1 MTPISSN
8 RPVYRHPRE
17 PLSLH
22 RERQPSSI
30 VSANLNRVIAI
41 IIAAAATVLPIA
53 GCTAADEPETEKAPF
68 AVAAAQQEQTV
79 RDQAGGDGGDG
90 DNQSAL
96 SVQLRTFDELVD
108 ALREHYVFSDHHAVP
123 WDDLESRYRTRV
135 LGLLRSSEFPD
146 VVRDMMDELPRDA
159 AVWQSRDE
167 RIDRQSTDGR
177 NYEGIGAYV
186 AFRAEPQP
194 RVILLSVMPGSPAER
209 AGLRDHDAL
218 LAVDGIPVSVDEG
231 EEVVN
236 RIRGPAGSVVNLT
249 VRTPNAEPRN
259 VAVTRGSVQLTEG
272 ANRVRYALLPETN
285 VAYILL
291 PRQST
296 STLGAEVA
304 QALTVMGGE
313 VALRGVILDLRIAAL
328 GNNWPLDEMLGMFG
342 NGTLGEMYSVAE
354 TIPLV
359 IAGQDVAGS
368 QTLPLALLVGRD
380 TEGLPEIFAGALQS
394 VGRAVLFGARTG
406 GYIEASQLVPLPDG
420 SRVMISSTSYRTA
433 TGLDVG
439 LAGLEPNLSVSFDWD
454 AVTEQVDP
462 VRSASQAALVGAGG

>member
-1 MTPISSN
+1 M
-8 RPVYRHPRE
+8 E
-17 PLSLH
+17 A
-22 RERQPSSI
+22 ERQPASI
-30 VSANLNRVIAI
+30 VSANRYRATAI
-41 IIAAAATVLPIA
+41 LLAAFAVLTTA
-53 GCTAADEPETEKAPF
+53 GCTSSDEPEQEKAPF
-68 AVAAAQQEQTV
+68 SVAATQQEQAV
-79 RDQAGGDGGDG
+79 RDDSSSGGDG

-96 SVQLRTFDELVD
+96 SVQLRTFDELMD
-108 ALREHYVFSDHHAVP
+108 ALREHYVFSEHHAVP
-123 WDDLESRYRTRV
+123 WDDLESRYRTKV
-135 LGLLRSSEFPD
+135 LSLLRSSEFPD
-146 VVRDMMDELPRDA
+146 VVREMMKELPHDA
-159 AVWQSRDE
+159 AVWQSREE
-167 RIDRQSTDGR
+167 RIDRQSTDAR

-186 AFRAEPQP
+186 AFRSEPQP
-194 RVILLSVMPGSPAER
+194 RVILLSVMPGSPAEQ

-249 VRTPNAEPRN
+249 VRTPNASPRN
-259 VAVTRGSVQLTEG
+259 VPVTRGRVQLTEG
-272 ANRVRYALLPETN
+272 ANRVRYALLPESN
-285 VAYILL
+285 IAYILM

-304 QALTVMGGE
+304 QALTVMSGE

-328 GNNWPLDEMLGMFG
+328 GNNWPLDEMLTMFG
-342 NGTLGEMYSVAE
+342 NGTLGEMYSVGE

-394 VGRAVLFGARTG
+394 VGRAVLFGTRTSG
-406 GYIEASQLVPLPDG
+406 FIEASQLVPLPDG
-420 SRVMISSTSYRTA
+420 SRVLISSTSYRTA

-462 VRSASQAALVGAGG
+462 VRNASQTALAGGG

>member
-1 MTPISSN
+1 MSSD
-8 RPVYRHPRE
+8 RPVYRYPRE
-17 PLSLH
+17 PLSLLA
-22 RERQPSSI
+22 ERQPASI
-30 VSANLNRVIAI
+30 VSANRSRAIAI
-41 IIAAAATVLPIA
+41 LVLAAAAAVLPIA
-53 GCTAADEPETEKAPF
+53 GCTAADEPEPEKAPF
-68 AVAAAQQEQTV
+68 SVAATQQQEQTV
-79 RDQAGGDGGDG
+79 RDGIGSADG
-90 DNQSAL
+90 DQSAL
-96 SVQLRTFDELVD
+96 TIQLRTFDELVD
-108 ALREHYVFSDHHAVP
+108 ALREHYVFSEHHAVP
-123 WDDLESRYRTRV
+123 WDDLESRYRTKV
-135 LGLLRSSEFPD
+135 LSLLRSSEFPD
-146 VVRDMMDELPRDA
+146 VVREMMAELPPHA

-167 RIDRQSTDGR
+167 RIDRQSTDSR

-186 AFRAEPQP
+186 AFRGEPLP

-231 EEVVN
+231 DEVVN

-249 VRTPNAEPRN
+249 VRTPNAAPRI
-259 VAVTRGSVQLTEG
+259 VPVTRGRVQLTEG
-272 ANRVRYALLPETN
+272 ANRVRYALLPETD

-296 STLGAEVA
+296 TTLGAEIA
-304 QALTVMGGE
+304 RALTVMSAE
-313 VALRGVILDLRIAAL
+313 VALRGVILDLRVAAL
-328 GNNWPLDEMLGMFG
+328 GNSWPLDEMLTMFG
-342 NGTLGEMYSVAE
+342 NGTLGEMYSVGE

-394 VGRAVLFGARTG
+394 VGRAVVFGTRTSG
-406 GYIEASQLVPLPDG
+406 AIEASQLVPLSDG
-420 SRVMISSTSYRTA
+420 SRVLISSTSYRTA

-439 LAGLEPNLSVSFDWD
+439 LAGLEPNLSVNFDWD

-462 VRSASQAALVGAGG
+462 VRNASQMSLAGAGG

>member
-1 MTPISSN
+1 M
-8 RPVYRHPRE
+8 
-17 PLSLH
+17 LA
-22 RERQPSSI
+22 ERQPASI
-30 VSANLNRVIAI
+30 VSANRSRAIAI
-41 IIAAAATVLPIA
+41 LVLAAAAAVLPIA
-53 GCTAADEPETEKAPF
+53 GCTAADEPEPEKAPF
-68 AVAAAQQEQTV
+68 SVAATQQQEQTV
-79 RDQAGGDGGDG
+79 RDGIGSADG
-90 DNQSAL
+90 DQSAL
-96 SVQLRTFDELVD
+96 TIQLRTFDELVD
-108 ALREHYVFSDHHAVP
+108 ALREHYVFSEHHAVP
-123 WDDLESRYRTRV
+123 WDDLESRYRTKV
-135 LGLLRSSEFPD
+135 LSLLRSSEFPD
-146 VVRDMMDELPRDA
+146 VVREMMAELPPHA

-167 RIDRQSTDGR
+167 RIDRQSTDSR

-186 AFRAEPQP
+186 AFRGEPLP

-231 EEVVN
+231 DEVVN

-249 VRTPNAEPRN
+249 VRTPNAAPRI
-259 VAVTRGSVQLTEG
+259 VPVTRGRVQLTEG
-272 ANRVRYALLPETN
+272 ANRVRYALLPETD

-296 STLGAEVA
+296 TTLGAEIA
-304 QALTVMGGE
+304 QALTVISAE
-313 VALRGVILDLRIAAL
+313 VALRGVILDLRVAAL
-328 GNNWPLDEMLGMFG
+328 GNSWPLDEMLTMFG
-342 NGTLGEMYSVAE
+342 NGTLGEMYSVGE

-394 VGRAVLFGARTG
+394 VGRAVVFGTRTSG
-406 GYIEASQLVPLPDG
+406 AIEASQLVPLSDG
-420 SRVMISSTSYRTA
+420 SRVLISSTSYRTA

-439 LAGLEPNLSVSFDWD
+439 LAGLEPNLSVNFDWD

-462 VRSASQAALVGAGG
+462 VRNASQMSLAGAGG

>member
-1 MTPISSN
+1 MSSD
-8 RPVYRHPRE
+8 RPVYRYPRE
-17 PLSLH
+17 PLSLLA
-22 RERQPSSI
+22 ERQPANI
-30 VSANLNRVIAI
+30 VSANRSRAIAI
-41 IIAAAATVLPIA
+41 LVAAAAAVLPIA
-53 GCTAADEPETEKAPF
+53 GCTAADEPEPEKAPF
-68 AVAAAQQEQTV
+68 SVAATQQQEQTV
-79 RDQAGGDGGDG
+79 RDGIGSADG
-90 DNQSAL
+90 DQSAL
-96 SVQLRTFDELVD
+96 TIQLRTFDELVD
-108 ALREHYVFSDHHAVP
+108 ALREHYVFSEHHAVP
-123 WDDLESRYRTRV
+123 WDDLESRYRTKV
-135 LGLLRSSEFPD
+135 LSLLRSSEFPD
-146 VVRDMMDELPRDA
+146 VVREMMAELPPHA

-167 RIDRQSTDGR
+167 RIDRQSTDSR

-186 AFRAEPQP
+186 AFRGEPLP

-231 EEVVN
+231 DEVVN

-249 VRTPNAEPRN
+249 VRTPNAAPRI
-259 VAVTRGSVQLTEG
+259 VPVTRGRVQLTEG
-272 ANRVRYALLPETN
+272 ANRVRYALLPETD

-296 STLGAEVA
+296 TTLGAEIA
-304 QALTVMGGE
+304 RALTVMSAE
-313 VALRGVILDLRIAAL
+313 VALRGVILDLRVAAL
-328 GNNWPLDEMLGMFG
+328 GNSWPLDEMLTMFG
-342 NGTLGEMYSVAE
+342 NGTLGEMYSVGE

-394 VGRAVLFGARTG
+394 VGRAVVFGTRTSG
-406 GYIEASQLVPLPDG
+406 AIEASQLVPLSDG
-420 SRVMISSTSYRTA
+420 SRVLISSTSYRTA

-439 LAGLEPNLSVSFDWD
+439 LAGLEPNLSVNFDWD

-462 VRSASQAALVGAGG
+462 VRNASQMSLAGAGG

>member
-1 MTPISSN
+1 M
-8 RPVYRHPRE
+8 
-17 PLSLH
+17 LA
-22 RERQPSSI
+22 ERQPASI
-30 VSANLNRVIAI
+30 VSANRSRAIAI
-41 IIAAAATVLPIA
+41 LVLAAAAVLPIA
-53 GCTAADEPETEKAPF
+53 GCTAADEPEPEKAPF
-68 AVAAAQQEQTV
+68 SVAATQQQEQTV
-79 RDQAGGDGGDG
+79 RDGIGSADG
-90 DNQSAL
+90 DQSAL
-96 SVQLRTFDELVD
+96 TIQLRTFDELVD
-108 ALREHYVFSDHHAVP
+108 ALREHYVFSEHHAVP
-123 WDDLESRYRTRV
+123 WDDLESRYRTKV
-135 LGLLRSSEFPD
+135 LSLLRSSEFPD
-146 VVRDMMDELPRDA
+146 VVREMMAELPPHA

-167 RIDRQSTDGR
+167 RIDRQSTDSR

-186 AFRAEPQP
+186 AFRGEPLP

-231 EEVVN
+231 DEVVN

-249 VRTPNAEPRN
+249 VRTPNAAPRI
-259 VAVTRGSVQLTEG
+259 VPVTRGRVQLTEG
-272 ANRVRYALLPETN
+272 ANRVRYALLPETD

-296 STLGAEVA
+296 TTLGAEIA
-304 QALTVMGGE
+304 QALTVISAE
-313 VALRGVILDLRIAAL
+313 VALRGVILDLRVAAL
-328 GNNWPLDEMLGMFG
+328 GNSWPLDEMLTMFG
-342 NGTLGEMYSVAE
+342 NGTLGEMYSVGE

-394 VGRAVLFGARTG
+394 VGRAVVFGTRTSG
-406 GYIEASQLVPLPDG
+406 AIEASQLVPLSDG
-420 SRVMISSTSYRTA
+420 SRVLISSTSYRTA

-439 LAGLEPNLSVSFDWD
+439 LAGLEPNLSVNFDWD

-462 VRSASQAALVGAGG
+462 VRNASQMSLAGAGG

>member
-1 MTPISSN
+1 MSSD
-8 RPVYRHPRE
+8 RPVYRYPRE
-17 PLSLH
+17 PLSLLA
-22 RERQPSSI
+22 ERQPASI
-30 VSANLNRVIAI
+30 VSANRSRAIAI
-41 IIAAAATVLPIA
+41 LVLAAAAVLPIA
-53 GCTAADEPETEKAPF
+53 GCTAADEPEPEKAPF
-68 AVAAAQQEQTV
+68 SVAATQQQEQTV
-79 RDQAGGDGGDG
+79 RDGIGSADG
-90 DNQSAL
+90 DQSAL
-96 SVQLRTFDELVD
+96 TIQLRTFDELVD
-108 ALREHYVFSDHHAVP
+108 ALREHYVFSEHHAVP
-123 WDDLESRYRTRV
+123 WDDLESRYRTKV
-135 LGLLRSSEFPD
+135 LSLLRSSEFPD
-146 VVRDMMDELPRDA
+146 VVREMMAELPPHA

-167 RIDRQSTDGR
+167 RIDRQSTDSR

-186 AFRAEPQP
+186 AFRGEPLP

-231 EEVVN
+231 DEVVN

-249 VRTPNAEPRN
+249 VRTPNAAPRI
-259 VAVTRGSVQLTEG
+259 VPVTRGRVQLTEG
-272 ANRVRYALLPETN
+272 ANRVRYALLPETD

-296 STLGAEVA
+296 TTLGAEIA
-304 QALTVMGGE
+304 QALTVISAE
-313 VALRGVILDLRIAAL
+313 VALRGVILDLRVAAL
-328 GNNWPLDEMLGMFG
+328 GNSWPLDEMLTMFG
-342 NGTLGEMYSVAE
+342 NGTLGEMYSVGE

-394 VGRAVLFGARTG
+394 VGRAVVFGTRTSG
-406 GYIEASQLVPLPDG
+406 AIEASQLVPLSDG
-420 SRVMISSTSYRTA
+420 SRVLISSTSYRTA

-439 LAGLEPNLSVSFDWD
+439 LAGLEPNLSVNFDWD

-462 VRSASQAALVGAGG
+462 VRNASQMSLAGAGG

>member
-1 MTPISSN
+1 MSSD
-8 RPVYRHPRE
+8 RPVYRYPRE
-17 PLSLH
+17 PLSLLA
-22 RERQPSSI
+22 ERQPASI
-30 VSANLNRVIAI
+30 VSANRSRAIAI
-41 IIAAAATVLPIA
+41 LVLAAAAVLPIA
-53 GCTAADEPETEKAPF
+53 GCTAADEPEPEKAPF
-68 AVAAAQQEQTV
+68 SVAATQQQEQTV
-79 RDQAGGDGGDG
+79 RDGIGSADG
-90 DNQSAL
+90 DQSAL
-96 SVQLRTFDELVD
+96 TIQLRTFDELVD
-108 ALREHYVFSDHHAVP
+108 ALREHYVFSEHHAVP
-123 WDDLESRYRTRV
+123 WDDLESRYRTKV
-135 LGLLRSSEFPD
+135 LSLLRSSEFPD
-146 VVRDMMDELPRDA
+146 VVREMMAELPPHA

-167 RIDRQSTDGR
+167 RIDRQSTDSR

-186 AFRAEPQP
+186 AFRGEPLP

-231 EEVVN
+231 DEVVN

-249 VRTPNAEPRN
+249 VRTPNAAPRI
-259 VAVTRGSVQLTEG
+259 VPVTRGRVQLTEG
-272 ANRVRYALLPETN
+272 ANRVRYALLPETD

-296 STLGAEVA
+296 TTLGAEIA
-304 QALTVMGGE
+304 RALTVMSAE
-313 VALRGVILDLRIAAL
+313 VALRGVILDLRVAAL
-328 GNNWPLDEMLGMFG
+328 GNSWPLDEMLTMFG
-342 NGTLGEMYSVAE
+342 NGTLGEMYSVGE

-394 VGRAVLFGARTG
+394 VGRAVVFGTRTSG
-406 GYIEASQLVPLPDG
+406 AIEASQLVPLSDG
-420 SRVMISSTSYRTA
+420 SRVLISSTSYRTA

-462 VRSASQAALVGAGG
+462 VRNASQMSLAGAGG